1 MVEHVLTSYG
11 KRKRATGIPV
21 KTVAL
26 LIAAVVV
33 VERDMGEPVAGKV
46 SAFHSSILYLSL

>member
-11 KRKRATGIPV
+11 KKKRATGIPV

-26 LIAAVVV
+26 LIAAAVV

-46 SAFHSSILYLSL
+46 SAFHSSVLYLSL